1 MKMVMKCRIFVAVVA
16 GMVSAACFAAPKYIF
31 YFIGDGMSTPQ
42 RMVAEEFSRKA
53 GLGSLAINQLPVQ
66 START
71 CSTSSLVTDSAAAA
85 TALACGKKTYNG
97 ASGVDDEGNRLV
109 SCAEIAHKIGKKI
122 GIITTVTLTH
132 ATPAGFYAHRKS
144 RGDTYGIAID
154 LADSG
159 FDFFAGGGFGNKHAD
174 AEAPEFAACGDAYD
188 YAESKGYRI
197 VKTKDEFMALGASD
211 GKIVT
216 RFTDEA
222 LAYSI
227 DGKPGE
233 PTLSEM
239 VAKAIEVLDN
249 PQGFFIMA
257 EGGRIDWAGH
267 ANDAASNLRDVLAFD
282 DAVKTALAFLEK
294 HPDDT
299 LVVVTGDHETGG
311 LSMGFAGTG
320 YALYVDRLVNQTM
333 SVDEFNRRTKMLH
346 AEKPDATFDDFKP
359 LIEQAFGFRFEG
371 DAAQDPM
378 VLDDAERSAIE
389 TAFAK
394 GGDIS
399 ALGDA
404 CRLVIAHKAGLGW
417 SSGAHT
423 AMPALTTAAGV
434 DAWRFTGF
442 MENSELGVRMKEL
455 CGAQ

>member
-1 MKMVMKCRIFVAVVA
+1 
-16 GMVSAACFAAPKYIF
+16 MVSAACFSAPKYVF
-31 YFIGDGMSTPQ
+31 FFIGDGMSTPQ

-53 GLGSLAINQLPVQ
+53 GLGPLAMNRMPFQ

-97 ASGVDDEGNRLV
+97 ATGVDGAGGRLL
-109 SCAEIAHKIGKKI
+109 SCAEVAHAAGKKV
-122 GIITTVTLTH
+122 GIVTTVTLTH

-154 LADSG
+154 LANSG
-159 FDFFAGGGFGNKHAD
+159 FDFFAGGGFGKKHKDAD
-174 AEAPEFAACGDAYD
+174 APEFSVCGDAYD
-188 YAESKGYRI
+188 YAASKGYRI
-197 VKTKDEFMALGASD
+197 VRTKGEFMALGSGD

-227 DGKPGE
+227 DAAPGE

-239 VAKAIEVLDN
+239 VAKAIEVLDG

-267 ANDAASNLRDVLAFD
+267 SNDAAANLRDVLAFD
-282 DAVKTALAFLEK
+282 NAVKTALAFMEA
-294 HPDDT
+294 HPEDT

-333 SVDEFNRRTKMLH
+333 SVDEFDRRAAKLCG
-346 AEKPDATFDDFKP
+346 ENPGATFEDLRP

-371 DAAQDPM
+371 DAARDPM
-378 VLDDAERSAIE
+378 VLDDTEKAAIE
-389 TAFAK
+389 NAFAP
-394 GGDIS
+394 GGDQS
-399 ALGDA
+399 GLGDA
-404 CRLVIAHKAGLGW
+404 CRLVMSHKAGLGW

-423 AMPALTTAAGV
+423 AMPALTTAAG
-434 DAWRFTGF
+434 AEASRFTGF
-442 MENSELGVRMKEL
+442 MENSELGERMKEL
-455 CGAQ
+455 CGAK